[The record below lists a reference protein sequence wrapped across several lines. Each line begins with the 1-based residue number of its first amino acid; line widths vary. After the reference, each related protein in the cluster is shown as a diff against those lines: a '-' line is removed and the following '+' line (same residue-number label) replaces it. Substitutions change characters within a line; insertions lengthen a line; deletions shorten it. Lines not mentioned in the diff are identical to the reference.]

1 MKLKQRHIWLCILCI
16 YFGAVL
22 TVCLIRPE
30 SLPEVQPDLWGIP
43 IDKVAHFLMFFPYPI
58 IAYRTFRP
66 TFSSRW
72 IHLLV
77 LAAIFAAGTGIAMG
91 TERLQG
97 MSEYRSFEMED
108 FYADIL
114 GMECSAVIT
123 ALCIIFRKQL

>member
-1 MKLKQRHIWLCILCI
+1 
-16 YFGAVL
+16 
-22 TVCLIRPE
+22 
-30 SLPEVQPDLWGIP
+30 
-43 IDKVAHFLMFFPYPI
+43 MFFPYPI

-66 TFSSRW
+66 AFSSRW
-72 IHLLV
+72 AHLLV